1 MGINGF
7 RLKNTTFED
16 VETSHNNWRGAEGQF
31 TTWEPSGGKF
41 LRTHGAT
48 FRNYTA
54 EANQGRGMW
63 FDTDNTEITI
73 EHATIEQNL
82 VGGIDLEAS
91 VGPITI
97 NNSRICGNLK
107 EGIQGN
113 QTEHVTLSGNVI
125 YNNAK
130 SQIMVADIQA
140 PRTGTNWE
148 TKEAFSANSDFWV
161 LSKNTIVG
169 ADARQFV
176 FGMLRQS
183 NQAVGTFLST
193 LKSNE
198 NIWFNPETA
207 QAFQLDPGGAE
218 RAEKLLTFAQWQALG
233 GQDSRSRFGAP
244 DINPAA
250 ICSAQ

>member
-1 MGINGF
+1 
-7 RLKNTTFED
+7 
-16 VETSHNNWRGAEGQF
+16 
-31 TTWEPSGGKF
+31 
-41 LRTHGAT
+41 
-48 FRNYTA
+48 
-54 EANQGRGMW
+54 
-63 FDTDNTEITI
+63 
-73 EHATIEQNL
+73 